1 MGKGEDLGGALV
13 GDHASA
19 SVFKD
24 SGRGDNIKYSVT
36 QCSFSPDQW

>member
-19 SVFKD
+19 SVFAD
-24 SGRGDNIKYSVT
+24 SGRGDNI
-36 QCSFSPDQW
+36 C

>member
-19 SVFKD
+19 SVR
-24 SGRGDNIKYSVT
+24 SIHRLRT
-36 QCSFSPDQW
+36 R